1 MKNIRLKEILCVVI
15 LLVFIFLITNNNQI
29 SDSIPEDVFGAVCAS
44 VNVDGLNKS
53 KNEKFKKE
61 FGFSVGEFE
70 SVCYMS
76 SDAVM
81 DVREILIVK
90 LSETSPTDELTE
102 SIKKRVEEKQAL
114 FKGYAPE
121 QSALLEKYVFQK
133 KGGFIFFAVSE
144 TPGEALK
151 AFRKAL

>member
-1 MKNIRLKEILCVVI
+1 MKNIRFKEVLCVII
-15 LLVFIFLITNNNQI
+15 LLVFIFLITNNNKI
-29 SDSIPEDVFGAVCAS
+29 SDAVPQEVFGAVCGS
-44 VNVDGLNKS
+44 VNVDGLKKS

-70 SVCYMS
+70 SVYYMS
-76 SDAVM
+76 SDSVM

-90 LSETSPTDELTE
+90 LSETSPTDELTD

-133 KGGFIFFAVSE
+133 KGGFIFFAVSDE
-144 TPGEALK
+144 PNKALT